1 MGMVFCR
8 GCGKEIHETATMC
21 PQCGATQVLPSNNLI
36 IRRILFC
43 ILWIII
49 IWISAIFLTG
59 FVAGAFDSSVSGE
72 KIGATISGPYLLIA
86 TILCIVLTIKGKL
99 PGTKK

>member
-21 PQCGATQVLPSNNLI
+21 PHCGATQAIPSNNGVI
-36 IRRILFC
+36 KRIFFC

-59 FVAGAFDSSVSGE
+59 FIAGVFNSSVSGE
-72 KIGATISGPYLLIA
+72 KLGASISGPYLLVTAVI
-86 TILCIVLTIKGKL
+86 CIFLTIKGKL